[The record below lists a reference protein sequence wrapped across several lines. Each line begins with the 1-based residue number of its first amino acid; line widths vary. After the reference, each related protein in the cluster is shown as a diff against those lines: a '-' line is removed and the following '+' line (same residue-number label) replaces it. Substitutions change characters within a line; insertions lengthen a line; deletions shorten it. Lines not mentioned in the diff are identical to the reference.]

1 MEGYIFEWLNIL
13 LRWLHVI
20 TGIAWIG
27 ASFYFVWLD
36 NNLVKPTDPALLE
49 KGVGGELWA
58 VHGGGFYNPQKYLLA
73 PATLPQH
80 LHWFYW
86 ESYSSWLSGFALFAV
101 LYLFNANAYLID
113 RNVMAMS
120 TSMAIAAALAF
131 LVLGWVFYDLICR
144 WFGDRDNGD
153 RIVGPLVTIYVVAA
167 VWLACHVFSGRA
179 AFLLSGA
186 MMATIMSAN
195 VLFWIIPG
203 QRKVVAAMRAGQ
215 PPDPIHGRRG
225 KQRSVHNTYFTL
237 PVIFAMLSNHYSML
251 YSADYSWLVLLLMM
265 LAGVLIRQF
274 FILRH
279 KAVTDWRFPGAAVA
293 ILIGVAVWLAPAA
306 TPAVPTTAAAAVGA
320 SEPAS
325 AAVAGVTTASASP
338 PASASTST
346 STSTSTSAS
355 TTSFD
360 QVQKIIGERCL
371 QCHAAHPTMMPTPG
385 KNIVLDSKAL
395 ILQHA
400 QQIYQQ
406 AVIQKTMPLA
416 NMTHITDQERALI
429 GAWFTAGADAK

>member
-36 NNLVKPTDPALLE
+36 NNLVRPTDPALLE

-73 PATLPQH
+73 PESLPEH

-86 ESYSSWLSGFALFAV
+86 ESYSSWLSGFALFSV
-101 LYLFNANAYLID
+101 LYLFNANAFLID
-113 RNVMAMS
+113 PNVLAMPVGV
-120 TSMAIAAALAF
+120 AIAAALAF
-131 LVLGWVFYDLICR
+131 LALGWVFYDLICR
-144 WFGDRDNGD
+144 CFGDREDGD
-153 RIVGPLVTIYVVAA
+153 RIVGLLVTLYVAGA

-186 MMATIMSAN
+186 MLATIMSAN

-203 QRKVVAAMRAGQ
+203 QRKVVASMRAGQ
-215 PPDPIHGRRG
+215 APDPIHGRRG

-237 PVIFAMLSNHYSML
+237 PVIFAMLSNHYGML
-251 YSADYSWLVLLLMM
+251 YGAQYGWVVLLLMM

-279 KAVTDWRFPGAAVA
+279 KAIVDWRYPGAAVV
-293 ILIGVAVWLAPAA
+293 ILIGVGIWLAPA
-306 TPAVPTTAAAAVGA
+306 PAPVGA
-320 SEPAS
+320 
-325 AAVAGVTTASASP
+325 
-338 PASASTST
+338 ASTSAT
-346 STSTSTSAS
+346 AAPAAGAS
-355 TTSFD
+355 GGGASIE

-371 QCHAAHPTMMPTPG
+371 QCHAAHPTLMATPG
-385 KNIVLDSKAL
+385 KNIVLDDKAQ
-395 ILQHA
+395 IVQHA

-416 NMTHITDQERALI
+416 NMTHITDQEREVI
-429 GAWFTAGADAK
+429 GAWFTAGAKAQ

>member
-1 MEGYIFEWLNIL
+1 MQAYIFEWLNIL

-36 NNLVKPTDPALLE
+36 NNLVKPTDPKLLE

-73 PATLPQH
+73 PASLPKH

-86 ESYSSWLSGFALFAV
+86 ESYSSWLSGFALFSV
-101 LYLFNANAYLID
+101 LYLFNANAFLID
-113 RNVMAMS
+113 KNVMPMS
-120 TSMAIAAALAF
+120 ANVAIAAALGF
-131 LVLGWVFYDLICR
+131 LVFGWIIYDLICR
-144 WFGDRDNGD
+144 LFGDRADGD
-153 RIVGPLVTIYVVAA
+153 RIVGVLIVLYVIAA

-186 MMATIMSAN
+186 MLATIMSAN

-203 QRKVVAAMRAGQ
+203 QRKVVASMRAGEA
-215 PPDPIHGRRG
+215 PDPIHGRRG

-251 YSADYSWLVLLLMM
+251 YEAANSWLILLAMM
-265 LAGVLIRQF
+265 LAAVLIRQF
-274 FILRH
+274 FLLRH
-279 KAVTDWRFPGAAVA
+279 KAIVDWRYPLAAIA
-293 ILIGVAVWLAPAA
+293 ILVGVAAWMA
-306 TPAVPTTAAAAVGA
+306 
-320 SEPAS
+320 
-325 AAVAGVTTASASP
+325 P
-338 PASASTST
+338 PASTPLVG
-346 STSTSTSAS
+346 SAAPAVADV
-355 TTSFD
+355 SFE

-371 QCHAAHPTMMPTPG
+371 QCHATHPTLMPTPG
-385 KNIVLDSKAL
+385 KNIVLDTQPL

-406 AVIQKTMPLA
+406 AVLQKSMPLG
-416 NMTHITDQERALI
+416 NLTHITDDERAVI
-429 GAWFTAGADAK
+429 GAWFMAGANAK